1 MDNTG
6 THLTLLQL
14 HRWMDLDRDSVD
26 SNGEDESDFIEA
38 HLETCQQCAE
48 LLESLAPDNHS
59 LVRHLREIDFKAS
72 LMETIAEEYQQTV
85 GDGQERRKR
94 PQPATCRWTPIRLLA
109 VGGIG
114 EIWIAQD
121 ELLGRQVAVKRL
133 RAKTAS
139 VKASQQRFLYEA
151 RVTAQLNHPG
161 IVHIFDL
168 IDDGPRSYY
177 AMSLIKGQTLQEMLA
192 EFHQRKSLNRVNHF
206 SELFDL
212 LRVWASVARTI
223 AFAHSQNV
231 LHRDIKSENIIVGEF
246 GEVTVID
253 WGIAKRLDDESTPH
267 ESNVDGEE
275 GMPLNQSNGVRQT
288 RMGARLG
295 TPAFMSPEQA
305 RGDVRALDERTDVYS
320 LAAMLY
326 EILTGVTPFEAN
338 SAEAMLEQVL
348 TGTLVPPR
356 QRSSLVSERL
366 NEICLKG
373 LARDP
378 DERYQMASDF
388 AAAVED
394 WMNSETLKQQTDL
407 ARQKL
412 FDLSTDLMVIFDQVP
427 KILWVNAA
435 WERSLGWGLDDLVGL
450 KPNVLVHREDL
461 DADDVVFEELN
472 EGVTAT
478 GLERRV
484 QASDGSYHW
493 FSFTATPLIDEE
505 ITVAIGRSIDEL
517 VRRRD
522 EFANLL
528 EAAPEAIVVVNLDH
542 TIHRVNKSVITMFGY
557 TEAELIGQRID
568 VLVPARYHQVLG
580 GFFDS
585 YLAKIETTPNMHR
598 DKLQG
603 RHKDGNEFE
612 LGLRLSP
619 VETEGGVRIV
629 TSIRRSIDKH
639 GSPAVEI
646 SQ

>member
-14 HRWMDLDRDSVD
+14 QRWMDLDRDSVD
-26 SNGEDESDFIEA
+26 SNGKDESEFIEA

-48 LLESLAPDNHS
+48 VLESLAPDDHS
-59 LVRHLREIDFKAS
+59 FVRHLREIDFKAS
-72 LMETIAEEYQQTV
+72 LMETIAEEYQPIV
-85 GDGQERRKR
+85 AVDPGHRDG
-94 PQPATCRWTPIRLLA
+94 PQPASSRWTPVRLLA

-121 ELLGRQVAVKRL
+121 ELLGRKVAVKRL
-133 RAKTAS
+133 RAKTAG
-139 VKASQQRFLYEA
+139 VKALQRRFLYEA

-161 IVHIFDL
+161 IVQVFDL
-168 IDDGPRSYY
+168 IEDGPRSYY
-177 AMSLIKGQTLQEMLA
+177 AMSLIKGQTLQEMLT
-192 EFHQRKSLNRVNHF
+192 EFHQRKSLNRVNHY

-223 AFAHSQNV
+223 AFAHSQKV
-231 LHRDIKSENIIVGEF
+231 LHRDIKSENIVVGEF

-253 WGIAKRLDDESTPH
+253 WGIAKRLNDESTPH
-267 ESNVDGEE
+267 ESDVDEAVGV
-275 GMPLNQSNGVRQT
+275 PLDQTNCVRQT
-288 RMGARLG
+288 RLGARLG

-305 RGDVRALDERTDVYS
+305 RGDIRALDERTDIYS

-326 EILTGVTPFEAN
+326 EILTGETPFEA
-338 SAEAMLEQVL
+338 SSTEAMLEQVL
-348 TGTLVPPR
+348 AGVLVPPR
-356 QRSSLVSERL
+356 KKSSLVSDRL

-378 DERYQMASDF
+378 DERYQLASDF

-394 WMNSETLKQQTDL
+394 LMNSETLKKQTDL

-450 KPNVLVHREDL
+450 KPNILVHRDDL
-461 DADDVVFEELN
+461 DTDNVIFDELN

-484 QASDGSYHW
+484 QASDGSFHW

-505 ITVAIGRSIDEL
+505 ITVAIGRDIDEL

-522 EFANLL
+522 EVANLL

-557 TEAELIGQRID
+557 TEAELIGQPID

-580 GFFDS
+580 RFFDS
-585 YLAKIETTPNMHR
+585 YLAKIATTPDMHR

-619 VETEGGVRIV
+619 VDTEGGVRIV

-639 GSPAVEI
+639 DSPTVET